1 MTPMP
6 ERPEQDYVWLILVI
20 VLVLTIAGIGLDY
33 LAHH

>member
-1 MTPMP
+1 MP